1 MGNRAS
7 TPEQGQ
13 QPPLRSWADVATISQ
28 RQMNELSGSSAPLG
42 FPRRGPGA
50 GGDALAPQP
59 ELRKADNVRVAA
71 NVRKDSVQL
80 ARAPDGRL
88 CVEFEFD
95 AECAGMVEVHLVAER
110 LSAGAWSSRVASEA
124 CERAAFSPGKAQRH
138 RSAAMLDLSALPAD
152 KLLYHKG
159 SKTVPLVVVLRRDE
173 GRHED
178 PPQQR
183 LADLQCVLLT
193 LTRKE
198 ELAGASAS
206 AGWGVAEFQRAIAL
220 GSTLF
225 VVKELY
231 GTSAGDGAE
240 EDDGASGAKECV
252 VCLSEARNT
261 TILPCM
267 HMCLCIDCAKR
278 LRTSDAKCPLCRS
291 HIKEFW
297 QL

>member
-1 MGNRAS
+1 MS
-7 TPEQGQ
+7 
-13 QPPLRSWADVATISQ
+13 
-28 RQMNELSGSSAPLG
+28 ELSGSNAPLG
-42 FPRRGPGA
+42 LARSGSRASGA
-50 GGDALAPQP
+50 ALAPQP

-80 ARAPDGRL
+80 SSAPDGRL

-95 AECAGMVEVHLVAER
+95 AECAGVIEVHLVAER
-110 LSAGAWSSRVASEA
+110 LSAGSWNSRVESEA
-124 CERAAFSPGKAQRH
+124 CERTALNPGKAQRH
-138 RSAAMLDLSALPAD
+138 RSTALLDPGALGGE

-178 PPQQR
+178 APQQR

-198 ELAGASAS
+198 ELAGAS

-231 GTSAGDGAE
+231 GASASERAE
-240 EDDGASGAKECV
+240 EDDATSGAKECV